1 MRVLV
6 TNGYWLSLDP
16 KQERQSKPYP
26 PLATLIACAIL
37 MEQGHE
43 VEFFDSTF
51 ECNEKSLIARF
62 QHKPDVVLIYDDGF
76 NYLTKMC
83 LTNMRHRVFSL
94 LAASHE
100 KGVATLVASSDA
112 SDHTEA
118 YLQAGATAV
127 FFGEADDTLREWASL
142 EEQSRFSGA
151 LPGMAMLIRGSV
163 VRGTPRA
170 VMTNLDALPDAAWKL
185 LDVGPYKQAWSH
197 HGGLSLNMATTRG
210 CPFKCNWCAKPLYG
224 NRYQVRSAARVAA
237 ELELMHSL
245 FDMRHIW
252 FCDDIFG
259 LKPGWVE
266 SFRTEMALRKLFIPY
281 KIQSRADLILRDTT
295 CEDLAKSGCEE
306 VWMGAES
313 GSDAILM
320 AMDKGITVAQIHR
333 AVKLLYDMGIK
344 PCLFLQFGYPGEGLP
359 QIRETL
365 SMVRELMPHDI
376 GVSVS
381 YPLPGTLFF
390 ERVKDQLK
398 SKRNWENSDD
408 LAMMYE
414 GSYPASFYRQL
425 HRYVH
430 RDFRSRQ
437 QRKAVKEGNGIF
449 KNASHALRSAAYRML
464 ARVNYVFLST
474 TDGRL

>member
-26 PLATLIACAIL
+26 PLATLLACAIL
-37 MEQGHE
+37 LEQGHE

-51 ECNEKSLIARF
+51 EPDEKNLVVRMSY
-62 QHKPDVVLIYDDGF
+62 KPDVVLIYDDGF

-94 LAASHE
+94 LSAARSV
-100 KGVATLVASSDA
+100 GVPTLVASSDA

-118 YLQAGATAV
+118 YLEAGATAV
-127 FFGEADDTLREWASL
+127 FFGEADGTLLEWASL
-142 EEQSRFSGA
+142 EAGHRFSEV
-151 LPGMAMLIRGSV
+151 LPGMALFNKGVMLRGS
-163 VRGTPRA
+163 PRA
-170 VMTNLDALPDAAWKL
+170 VLTDLDALPDAAWHL
-185 LDVGPYKQAWSH
+185 LDPRSYNHAWQR

-237 ELELMHSL
+237 ELHAMHSL
-245 FDMRHIW
+245 FQMKHIW

-266 SFRTEMALRKLFIPY
+266 SFRKEMALRKLYIPY
-281 KIQSRADLILRDTT
+281 KIQSRADLILRGTT
-295 CEDLAKSGCEE
+295 CSDLAQSGCTE

-313 GSDAILM
+313 GSDEVLQ
-320 AMDKGITVAQIHR
+320 AMDKGITVAQIR
-333 AVKLLYDMGIK
+333 EATRLLQLSGIQ
-344 PCLFLQFGYPGEGLP
+344 PCLFLQFGYPGERIP
-359 QIRETL
+359 QIRETI
-365 SMVRELMPHDI
+365 SMLRELMPHDI

-381 YPLPGTLFF
+381 YPLPGTVFY
-390 ERVKDQLK
+390 ERVKNQMS
-398 SKRNWENSDD
+398 SKRNWADSDD
-408 LAMMYE
+408 LAMMYK
-414 GSYPASFYRQL
+414 GTYPASFYRQL

-430 RDFRSRQ
+430 RDFRSKQ
-437 QRKAVKEGNGIF
+437 QAANFKQRNGIV
-449 KNASHALRSAAYRML
+449 KRAAH
-464 ARVNYVFLST
+464 VFLFIGYRLLAEVNHFFLTT